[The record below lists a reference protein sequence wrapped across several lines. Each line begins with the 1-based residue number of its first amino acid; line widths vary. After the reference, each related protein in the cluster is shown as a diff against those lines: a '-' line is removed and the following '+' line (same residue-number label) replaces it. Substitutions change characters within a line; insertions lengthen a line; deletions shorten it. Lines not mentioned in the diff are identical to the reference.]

1 MWRPADDSEWHLS
14 QVFLVLTLQ
23 LSVTLSTVAVF
34 TFVGEVKGFV
44 RDNVW
49 TYYVS
54 YAVFFIS
61 LIVLSCCGDFRRK
74 HPWNLVAL
82 VTPKPEPLGP
92 GLAMQ
97 SHTPTLPGL
106 VNKANVCCPDGVGA
120 VSPAL
125 IPGLVCSGAFP
136 LTQGP
141 ARISVKTHHS
151 TLGGGGGRIA

>member
-1 MWRPADDSEWHLS
+1 MYFHS
-14 QVFLVLTLQ
+14 QEEPKET
-23 LSVTLSTVAVF
+23 VF

-44 RDNVW
+44 RENVW

-106 VNKANVCCPDGVGA
+106 VTLVLLVLMRQGWAGVA
-120 VSPAL
+120 H
-125 IPGLVCSGAFP
+125 
-136 LTQGP
+136 TQGQ
-141 ARISVKTHHS
+141 RVSHTHS
-151 TLGGGGGRIA
+151 RS

>member
-1 MWRPADDSEWHLS
+1 MWRPADDSERLLS

-23 LSVTLSTVAVF
+23 LSVTLSTVSVF

-44 RDNVW
+44 RENVW

-106 VNKANVCCPDGVGA
+106 VTLVLLVLMRQGRAGVAHTQGQR
-120 VSPAL
+120 VSP
-125 IPGLVCSGAFP
+125 
-136 LTQGP
+136 
-141 ARISVKTHHS
+141 THS
-151 TLGGGGGRIA
+151 RS